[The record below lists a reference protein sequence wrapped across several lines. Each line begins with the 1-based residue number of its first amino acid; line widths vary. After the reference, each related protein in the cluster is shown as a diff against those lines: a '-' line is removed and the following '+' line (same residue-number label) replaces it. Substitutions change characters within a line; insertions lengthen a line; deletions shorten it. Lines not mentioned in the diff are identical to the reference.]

1 MNFILFNAAVDT
13 NGFHFMLFDF
23 MNYGA
28 LLRIALDV
36 DTRFFAL
43 HLFGLDLINARFG
56 KY

>member
-23 MNYGA
+23 INYGA